1 MPRAPAS
8 SQIQAASAARLMA
21 DSINEVY
28 IEGKGAT
35 KVALVNLP
43 SNTQS
48 VTFSSNEVII
58 SLETR
63 SGTTQ
68 ITYPFF
74 GNVSD
79 ATLETKI
86 EDRRG
91 LMPVTFSV
99 GEDQERAA
107 EHERGR
113 QQDAV
118 VMAIEE
124 PDGVGHHQAD
134 EPDDPG
140 RRDRGRG
147 EQRGRDKDAT
157 LGASHVRPEVE
168 RRLLAQR

>member
-1 MPRAPAS
+1 MMEGQAVKTRKGQAS
-8 SQIQAASAARLMA
+8 IEMLATVGIVLLLLFPLLMLLLVGAQVRFEGLSQIQAASAARLMA

-79 ATLETKI
+79 ATLQTKI
-86 EDRRG
+86 ENRRG

-99 GEDQERAA
+99 GEDQERN
-107 EHERGR
+107 
-113 QQDAV
+113 AV
-118 VMAIEE
+118 VN
-124 PDGVGHHQAD
+124 VGYVH
-134 EPDDPG
+134 
-140 RRDRGRG
+140 
-147 EQRGRDKDAT
+147 
-157 LGASHVRPEVE
+157 
-168 RRLLAQR
+168 